1 VGKRGPKPKSAEL
14 ESAQGFPGRR
24 KKKTKAVLE
33 EKTPPDDIQDEAR
46 DSAFVPPAPGYLTK
60 TARRI
65 WGELFSDPS
74 TRLWFKN
81 SDHRILARYCSL
93 MAVHETTMRRPPQPT
108 YEIVKETPGGDDAPP
123 TKSVAIKRNPAYD
136 QMLATMR
143 ELRAIEQLIGAS
155 PAGRLG
161 LESKLGAGSGKD
173 KPSTPQSTAQGTGQR
188 PAGPLGALNPQ
199 TQRSNMN

>member
-65 WGELFSDPS
+65 WSELFSDPS

-108 YEIVKETPGGDDAPP
+108 YEIVKETPGDDDAPP

-161 LESKLGAGSGKD
+161 LESKLGTDRGK
-173 KPSTPQSTAQGTGQR
+173 KQPATPQSTAQSGGHR
-188 PAGPLGALNPQ
+188 PAGPLGALKPQ
-199 TQRSNMN
+199 SQRSNMN